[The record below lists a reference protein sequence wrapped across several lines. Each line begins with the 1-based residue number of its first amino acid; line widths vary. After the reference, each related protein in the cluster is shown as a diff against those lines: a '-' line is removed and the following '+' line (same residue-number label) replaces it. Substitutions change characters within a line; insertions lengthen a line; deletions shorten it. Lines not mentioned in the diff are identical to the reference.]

1 MLPIAAYATDKYAEM
16 EDIIKTLE
24 NAAKL
29 AGEKG
34 LVRFTKFLDPAEA
47 ATASALARSY
57 GAGFSCW
64 GGFEQAERGVGCF
77 FPLRE
82 EVSKE
87 EYPVVCLHSRYSSR
101 FCSVSHRDLLG
112 SFMALGLTRSCIGDI
127 IIVDADIYLFAHAQ
141 TADFIAQSMTSA
153 GKTPLAFRVLD
164 VVPPMPEPEGTRFSS
179 VVSSLRLDGVLAAA
193 YKLSRSEAAE
203 LIRAGMVKVNHLVCE
218 RIDFPVKEDTLLSLR
233 GKGRVRLVSV
243 DGLTRKQRIG
253 ITFFRYE

>member
-1 MLPIAAYATDKYAEM
+1 M
-16 EDIIKTLE
+16 EDSLKSLE

-47 ATASALARSY
+47 ASAALLARSF
-57 GAGFSCW
+57 GAGFASW
-64 GGFEQAERGVGCF
+64 GGYPRAERVLGCF
-77 FPLRE
+77 FP
-82 EVSKE
+82 KE
-87 EYPVVCLHSRYSSR
+87 EGIDASEYPLVCLHSRYSSK
-101 FCSVSHRDLLG
+101 FCSVTHRDLLG
-112 SFMALGLTRSCIGDI
+112 AFMSLGLTRACIGDI

-141 TADFIAQSMTSA
+141 TADFIAHSLTSA
-153 GKTPLAFRVLD
+153 GKTSLAFHVLD
-164 VVPPMPEPEGTRFSS
+164 AIPPIPEPAGTRFSS

-203 LIRAGMVKVNHLVCE
+203 LIRSGMVKVNHLVCE
-218 RIDFPVKEDTLLSLR
+218 RIDFAVKEDTLLSLR